1 MKVSGGIGKEELV
14 PSSQSIGGKAT
25 LGSADAE
32 SLDVA
37 ALYTEHAEFVG
48 RVLLRFLGEG
58 NHVDDI
64 LQETFI
70 IAFEKRDS
78 FDASR
83 AAPSTWLYG
92 IAANLCR
99 HHKRG
104 AGRQGKF
111 HERLGREEST
121 ADAGPAMELERQQE
135 IALVQEVVQGL
146 PFKQRE
152 AFVLYEI
159 EGLSGKE
166 IAAMLQVPLGTVW
179 TRLHEARNRFRES
192 VTKQSAR
199 LQREA
204 SS

>member
-1 MKVSGGIGKEELV
+1 MKLSVGRGKEELV
-14 PSSQSIGGKAT
+14 PPQTARVE
-25 LGSADAE
+25 AD

-37 ALYTEHAEFVG
+37 ALYEEHAGFVG

-58 NHVDDI
+58 THVDDI

-70 IAFEKRDS
+70 IAFEKRKT

-92 IAANLCR
+92 IAANLCK
-99 HHKRG
+99 HHKRS

-111 HERLGREEST
+111 HQRLGREEIQ
-121 ADAGPAMELERQQE
+121 ADAGPAIELERQQD
-135 IALVQEVVQGL
+135 IALVQKVVQGL

-152 AFVLYEI
+152 VFVLYEI

-166 IAAMLQVPLGTVW
+166 IATMLQVPLGTVW
-179 TRLHEARNRFRES
+179 TRLHEARNRFRAS
-192 VTKQSAR
+192 VTKQSER
-199 LQREA
+199 RTREA
-204 SS
+204 TQ